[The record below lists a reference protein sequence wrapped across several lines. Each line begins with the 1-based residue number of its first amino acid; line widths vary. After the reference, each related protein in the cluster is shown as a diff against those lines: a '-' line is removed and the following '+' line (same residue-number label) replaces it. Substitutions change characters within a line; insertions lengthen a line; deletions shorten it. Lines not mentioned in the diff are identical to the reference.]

1 MDYRKEI
8 ISGNEVRIPVP
19 KSYSDCIEL
28 IKSDAFR
35 HNGRIDSLL
44 RIWIGSFTRTSM
56 GFSIWFRLS
65 QHRGWLY
72 PFSKFMLSR
81 YKKHYGLL
89 IPPRTVI
96 GYGFYIQHC
105 FGTVINRNAVI
116 GNNVN
121 IGQFT
126 TIGSNI
132 ADKAAHIGDNV
143 YIGRCKHCRRYRCRI
158 RILHRSR
165 CSRNKT
171 CAAQERYRW
180 RSGKRTECL
189 ASSRIHTTSLDSP
202 HLMDFSCKYIA

>member
-28 IKSDAFR
+28 IKSEAFR

-72 PFSKFMLSR
+72 PFSKFMLRR

-143 YIGRCKHCRRYRCRI
+143 YIGPGVSIVDDIDVGSESCIGAGAVVTKLVRPKTVIGGVPAKELNASLHPEYIRHPWIPRI
-158 RILHRSR
+158 
-165 CSRNKT
+165 
-171 CAAQERYRW
+171 
-180 RSGKRTECL
+180 
-189 ASSRIHTTSLDSP
+189 
-202 HLMDFSCKYIA
+202 

>member
-105 FGTVINRNAVI
+105 FGTVINRNTVI

-143 YIGRCKHCRRYRCRI
+143 YIGPGVSIVDEIDVGSESCIGAGAVVTKHVRPKTVIGGVPAKELNASLHPEYIRHPWIPRI
-158 RILHRSR
+158 
-165 CSRNKT
+165 
-171 CAAQERYRW
+171 
-180 RSGKRTECL
+180 
-189 ASSRIHTTSLDSP
+189 
-202 HLMDFSCKYIA
+202 

>member
-126 TIGSNI
+126 TIGSNT

-143 YIGRCKHCRRYRCRI
+143 YIGPGVSIVDDIDIGSESCIGAGAVVTKHVRPKSVIGGVPAKELNASLHPEYIRHPWIPRI
-158 RILHRSR
+158 
-165 CSRNKT
+165 
-171 CAAQERYRW
+171 
-180 RSGKRTECL
+180 
-189 ASSRIHTTSLDSP
+189 
-202 HLMDFSCKYIA
+202 

>member
-72 PFSKFMLSR
+72 PFSKFMLRR

-143 YIGRCKHCRRYRCRI
+143 YIGPGVSIVDDIDVGSESCIGAGAVVTKHVRSKTVIGGVPAKELNATLHPEYIRHPWIPRI
-158 RILHRSR
+158 
-165 CSRNKT
+165 
-171 CAAQERYRW
+171 
-180 RSGKRTECL
+180 
-189 ASSRIHTTSLDSP
+189 
-202 HLMDFSCKYIA
+202 

>member
-143 YIGRCKHCRRYRCRI
+143 YIGPGVSIVDDIDVGSESCIGAGAVVTKHVRPKSVIGGVPAKELNASLHPEYIRHPWIPRI
-158 RILHRSR
+158 
-165 CSRNKT
+165 
-171 CAAQERYRW
+171 
-180 RSGKRTECL
+180 
-189 ASSRIHTTSLDSP
+189 
-202 HLMDFSCKYIA
+202 

>member
-72 PFSKFMLSR
+72 PFSKFMLRR

-143 YIGRCKHCRRYRCRI
+143 YIGPGVSIVDDIDVGSESCIGAGAVVTKLVRPKTVIGGVPAKELNASLHPEYIRHPWIPRI
-158 RILHRSR
+158 
-165 CSRNKT
+165 
-171 CAAQERYRW
+171 
-180 RSGKRTECL
+180 
-189 ASSRIHTTSLDSP
+189 
-202 HLMDFSCKYIA
+202 

>member
-72 PFSKFMLSR
+72 PFSKFMLRR

-89 IPPRTVI
+89 IPPRTII

-143 YIGRCKHCRRYRCRI
+143 YIGPGVSIVDDIDVGSESCIGAGAVVTKHVRPKTVIGGVPAKELNATLHPEYIRHPWIPRI
-158 RILHRSR
+158 
-165 CSRNKT
+165 
-171 CAAQERYRW
+171 
-180 RSGKRTECL
+180 
-189 ASSRIHTTSLDSP
+189 
-202 HLMDFSCKYIA
+202 

>member
-72 PFSKFMLSR
+72 PFSKFMLRR

-143 YIGRCKHCRRYRCRI
+143 YIGPGVSIVDDIDVGSESCIGAGAVVTKHVRPKTVIGGVPAKELNATLHHEYIRHPWIPRI
-158 RILHRSR
+158 
-165 CSRNKT
+165 
-171 CAAQERYRW
+171 
-180 RSGKRTECL
+180 
-189 ASSRIHTTSLDSP
+189 
-202 HLMDFSCKYIA
+202 

>member
-1 MDYRKEI
+1 MHKDLQMDYRKEI

-126 TIGSNI
+126 TIGSNT

-143 YIGRCKHCRRYRCRI
+143 YIGPGVSIVDDIDIGSESCIGAGAVVTKHVRPKSVIGGVPAKELNASLHPEYIRHPWIPRI
-158 RILHRSR
+158 
-165 CSRNKT
+165 
-171 CAAQERYRW
+171 
-180 RSGKRTECL
+180 
-189 ASSRIHTTSLDSP
+189 
-202 HLMDFSCKYIA
+202 